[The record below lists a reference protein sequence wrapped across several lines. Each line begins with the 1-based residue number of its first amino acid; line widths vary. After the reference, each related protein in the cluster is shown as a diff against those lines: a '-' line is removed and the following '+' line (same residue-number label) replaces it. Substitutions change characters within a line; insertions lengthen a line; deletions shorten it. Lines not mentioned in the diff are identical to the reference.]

1 MVNPRTPPRNRAAW
15 DDFAVLSG
23 DEDFDTPPGVTRAE
37 RPELPASPL
46 SPLSLNMGKTPTG
59 GPGRRPPRNSNKRA
73 RSVDIHGHE
82 EEEDEDEEA
91 GASDESRVAQAP
103 GALGPGALSHLPTN
117 SPQKAGTR
125 PARETVRRS
134 NRPRPSVRYD
144 GDGGDDD
151 GDDGDWS
158 LAEEESEH
166 EKPTASKG
174 KKRKK
179 PTASTGKNRKK
190 PTASTAD
197 KPRTIRHRYR
207 PVDPRYA
214 AMTTE
219 RLFNE
224 RHIATGSFAYNHPQF
239 AKEAKEFNDFK
250 VNGKPVWQKQPPGP
264 STLHNSIVLRD
275 RFPSLA
281 PFLGPLEGLC
291 KPRPTT
297 NRSFLKQRAQQYEKS
312 GRRHRDGKN
321 GPWRICITTHDP
333 AAPAN
338 TKQLEIGVADASKAK
353 GGGALNPFQL
363 KADGTPDSR
372 RFDCPSG
379 SYHLMDEGGEE
390 CTCVGH
396 AHKSNASVGGKL

>member
-73 RSVDIHGHE
+73 RSVDIHGHEEEEEE

-166 EKPTASKG
+166 EKVGAGPNLNNAARLRLDIPGATKARGLCLGLDAQGDGLAAKLATWIDTDTGAIREGAPFCDRPKFG
-174 KKRKK
+174 KDGNLTRRECGWKQDEQGYLVLGVHNSNGKSTNPWCGIGGTVPVVLVGVEWRVAKWALPFIKARKVVQRNTNNQRHGRVPKRK
-179 PTASTGKNRKK
+179 
-190 PTASTAD
+190 
-197 KPRTIRHRYR
+197 
-207 PVDPRYA
+207 
-214 AMTTE
+214 
-219 RLFNE
+219 
-224 RHIATGSFAYNHPQF
+224 
-239 AKEAKEFNDFK
+239 AK
-250 VNGKPVWQKQPPGP
+250 
-264 STLHNSIVLRD
+264 T
-275 RFPSLA
+275 
-281 PFLGPLEGLC
+281 
-291 KPRPTT
+291 
-297 NRSFLKQRAQQYEKS
+297 
-312 GRRHRDGKN
+312 
-321 GPWRICITTHDP
+321 
-333 AAPAN
+333 
-338 TKQLEIGVADASKAK
+338 
-353 GGGALNPFQL
+353 
-363 KADGTPDSR
+363 
-372 RFDCPSG
+372 
-379 SYHLMDEGGEE
+379 
-390 CTCVGH
+390 
-396 AHKSNASVGGKL
+396 